1 MDKIQEEINTSI
13 LDTLNEIAFDY
24 GWHVEI
30 GTNSTF
36 LVKNSQNHTVYGSSS
51 PYEVAFWMGGN
62 HVR

>member
-1 MDKIQEEINTSI
+1 MDKTPEEVKTTI
-13 LDTLNEIAFDY
+13 LDTLNDIAIDY

-30 GTNSTF
+30 GTNNTF